1 MCVDLHIN
9 FFLNSQKQNDMK
21 NLSIILALI
30 LGLIF
35 TVTIITVVIKDSNRM
50 YNEIHKLYDQ
60 SIIDGSNKICTNSVD
75 FTILK

>member
-1 MCVDLHIN
+1 
-9 FFLNSQKQNDMK
+9 MK

-35 TVTIITVVIKDSNRM
+35 TITIIIVVINDSNRM
-50 YNEIHKLYDQ
+50 QKEINKLTKE

>member
-1 MCVDLHIN
+1 
-9 FFLNSQKQNDMK
+9 MK

-35 TVTIITVVIKDSNRM
+35 TITIIIVVINDSNRM
-50 YNEIHKLYDQ
+50 QKEINKLTKE
-60 SIIDGSNKICTNSVD
+60 SIIDGSNKICTYSVD

>member
-1 MCVDLHIN
+1 LHIN
-9 FFLNSQKQNDMK
+9 FFFKQSKTNDMK

-35 TVTIITVVIKDSNRM
+35 TVTIIIVVINDSNRM
-50 YNEIHKLYDQ
+50 QKEINKLTKE
-60 SIIDGSNKICTNSVD
+60 SIIDGTNKICTNSVD